1 MNTKDNIVV
10 FNGSLLKEIILETL
24 NGVHIKLLVSFTGIF
39 KEFPT
44 IIVTKTLIQIPNTKI
59 IPFKFTFN
67 MESNRKN
74 DIKNNGINA
83 LISE

>member
-39 KEFPT
+39 K
-44 IIVTKTLIQIPNTKI
+44 
-59 IPFKFTFN
+59 
-67 MESNRKN
+67 
-74 DIKNNGINA
+74 
-83 LISE
+83 LISYNNSY